1 MPPSAKVLDG
11 REVTFRTA
19 FAVVDA
25 GDLVVEVTPDFQHA
39 AGLDTS

>member
-25 GDLVVEVTPDFQHA
+25 GDLVVEVTPDFQHESV
-39 AGLDTS
+39 LVTS